1 MTSTHDKVNF
11 RYLFKDIVQGFSEVK
26 VNGVTLYVKHLSSLD
41 QVDLEELEEV
51 FRDKAQKRELPT
63 EEEALDRLREEEM
76 WTAKDESDISQHK
89 LHVEALENTGKQ
101 LYLKTD
107 IEKNLSEKKEAQKK
121 LDELTDVKDALI
133 GQTCEKYAKS
143 RVSDHYIL
151 KSFYKDSELE
161 HGCYSEEEMDELG
174 KDELVA
180 IIQAYNQ
187 RLFSFTDDNIQKVIL
202 QDFYSAYFPFSD
214 NVMNFYNKPLF
225 DLSLNQ
231 VKLIVFTRM
240 FKNIFESYPKIP
252 ETIKKD
258 PEKIIGYVNAQDKA
272 KDAVSNLDKE
282 GASTIVGAKPEDY
295 EYLGYKQTPKGASL
309 SEQLKK
315 KGGRMNMK
323 DLIETMG

>member
-1 MTSTHDKVNF
+1 MTSTHDQVNF
-11 RYLFKDIVQGFSEVK
+11 RYLFKDIVQGFSEVE
-26 VNGVTLYVKHLSSLD
+26 VNGATLYVKHLSSLD
-41 QVDLEELEEV
+41 QVDLEVLEET
-51 FRDKAQKRELPT
+51 FRNKAQKRELPT

-76 WTAKDESDISQHK
+76 WTKKDDSEISQQK
-89 LHVEALENTGKQ
+89 LHVQALENTGKQ

-107 IEKNLSEKKEAQKK
+107 IEKNSSEKEEAQKK
-121 LDELTDVKDALI
+121 LNQLMDVKGNLV

-151 KSFYKDSELE
+151 KSFYKDIDLE
-161 HGCYSEEEMDELG
+161 QQCYSEEEMDELG
-174 KDELVA
+174 KEELVS

-258 PEKIIGYVNAQDKA
+258 PEKIISYVNAQDKA

-295 EYLGYKQTPKGASL
+295 EYLGYKQTPQGASL

-323 DLIETMG
+323 DLMETMG

>member
-1 MTSTHDKVNF
+1 MISARDKINF
-11 RYLFKDIVQGFSEVK
+11 RYLFKDIVQGFSEVEIS
-26 VNGVTLYVKHLSSLD
+26 GSTFYVKHLSSLD

-51 FRDKAQKRELPT
+51 FRNKAQKRELPT
-63 EEEALDRLREEEM
+63 EEEALARLREEEM
-76 WTAKDESDISQHK
+76 WTEEDDSKISQQK

-101 LYLKTD
+101 LYLKSD
-107 IEKNLSEKKEAQKK
+107 IEKNLSEKQEAQKK
-121 LDELTDVKDALI
+121 LAELMYVKDGLV

-143 RVSDHYIL
+143 RVSDHYVL
-151 KSFYKDSELE
+151 KSFYKDPELE
-161 HGCYSEEEMDELG
+161 QQCYSEEEMDELG
-174 KDELVA
+174 KEELFS
-180 IIQAYNQ
+180 IIQAYNN
-187 RLFSFTDDNIQKVIL
+187 RLFSFTDANIQKVIL

-258 PEKIIGYVNAQDKA
+258 PEKIISYVNAQDKA
-272 KDAVSNLDKE
+272 KDAVSNLDKD
-282 GASTIVGAKPEDY
+282 GASTIVGATPEDY

-315 KGGRMNMK
+315 KGGRMNMQ
-323 DLIETMG
+323 DLMDTVG

>member
-11 RYLFKDIVQGFSEVK
+11 RYLFKDIVQGFSQVEVT
-26 VNGVTLYVKHLSSLD
+26 GTTFYVKHLSSLD
-41 QVDLEELEEV
+41 QVDLEELEEA

-63 EEEALDRLREEEM
+63 EEEMLARLREDEM
-76 WTAKDESDISQHK
+76 WTEKDDSDISQQK

-101 LYLKTD
+101 LYLKSD
-107 IEKNLSEKKEAQKK
+107 IEKNLSEKQEAQKK
-121 LDELTDVKDALI
+121 LAELMYVKDDLV

-143 RVSDHYIL
+143 RVSDHYVL
-151 KSFYKDSELE
+151 KSFYNDSELE
-161 HGCYSEEEMDELG
+161 QPCYSEEEMDELG
-174 KDELVA
+174 KEELLS
-180 IIQAYNQ
+180 IIQAYNN
-187 RLFSFTDDNIQKVIL
+187 RLFSFTDENIQKVIL

-252 ETIKKD
+252 ETIKRD
-258 PEKIIGYVNAQDKA
+258 PEKIISYVNAQDKA
-272 KDAVSNLDKE
+272 KDVVSNLDKE
-282 GASTIVGAKPEDY
+282 GASTIVGATPEDY

-315 KGGRMNMK
+315 KGGRMNMQ
-323 DLIETMG
+323 DLMDTMG

>member
-1 MTSTHDKVNF
+1 MTLTDAKVNF

-26 VNGVTLYVKHLSSLD
+26 VTGTTLYVKHLSSLD
-41 QVDLEELEEV
+41 QVDLEELEET

-63 EEEALDRLREEEM
+63 EEEALDRLREEDM
-76 WTAKDESDISQHK
+76 WTAKDESEIIQQK

-101 LYLKTD
+101 LYLKSD
-107 IEKNLSEKKEAQKK
+107 IENNSTKKQEAQKK
-121 LDELTDVKDALI
+121 LAQLRGAKDDLV
-133 GQTCEKYAKS
+133 GQTCEKYAQS

-151 KSFYKDSELE
+151 KSFYKDIDLE
-161 HGCYSEEEMDELG
+161 QQCYSEEEMDELG
-174 KDELVA
+174 KEELIS

-225 DLSLNQ
+225 ELSLNQ

-258 PEKIIGYVNAQDKA
+258 PKKIIDYVNAQDKA
-272 KDAVSNLDKE
+272 KDAVSNLDKD

-323 DLIETMG
+323 DLMETMG